1 MLRLIQ
7 INLCFAKDTKKS
19 YLCTRNSNRMSGP
32 KFISSRLFSLSKGSL
47 SSTVMRLAVTS
58 VALAIT
64 VMIISLAVVV
74 GFKNQIRDKVVGFV
88 APIHIQSLDLN
99 ESYEE
104 VPFVVDERLKE
115 TLNSTEG
122 IRHYQLVA
130 DKAGMLKT
138 DEEIQGVVMKGVGPD
153 YDWSYFE
160 NCLTEGEVP
169 VYADGERSTEV
180 LVSKSVAN
188 KMLLKV
194 GDDVRVWF
202 VDEDMQARGRKFIV
216 KGIFQTGLSDFDE
229 RYLFCDID
237 QIRRLNHWDEDE
249 TGMVEVWLDDINAMD
264 EVNEKLYFKIP
275 GSLASY
281 TARESNPQIFDWLE
295 LLDTNVW
302 LILVLMF
309 LVAGITVISMLLI
322 IIIEKTSTIGLL
334 KAMGADNGFVRKVF
348 MRRSLRVLLIGMVI
362 GNIIGVGFC
371 LLQQATGFIH
381 LNPETYY
388 LSAVPVELHPI
399 TIVMLNIAVFA
410 LWMLMLLIPT
420 SIINRIRPAKAM
432 RFE

>member
-1 MLRLIQ
+1 
-7 INLCFAKDTKKS
+7 
-19 YLCTRNSNRMSGP
+19 MSGS
-32 KFISSRLFSLSKGSL
+32 KIISERLFSLSKGNL

-58 VALAIT
+58 VALALT

-88 APIHIQSLDLN
+88 APIHIQALDLN

-104 VPFVVDERLKE
+104 QPFVVNERLKKTLE
-115 TLNSTEG
+115 TTDG

-130 DKAGMLKT
+130 DKPGMLKT
-138 DEEIQGVVMKGVGPD
+138 DEEIQGVVMKGVGAD
-153 YDWSYFE
+153 YDWSYFQT
-160 NCLTEGEVP
+160 CLKEGEVP

-180 LVSKSVAN
+180 LVSKSIAD

-202 VDEDMQARGRKFIV
+202 IDEDMQARGRKFSV
-216 KGIFQTGLSDFDE
+216 KGIFETGLSEFDD
-229 RYLFCDID
+229 RYLFCDLD
-237 QIRRLNHWDEDE
+237 QIRRLNHWDDDQ
-249 TGMVEVWLDDINAMD
+249 TGMVEVWLDDVEQMD
-264 EVNEKLYFKIP
+264 AVNEQLYFNIP
-275 GSLASY
+275 GDLASY
-281 TARESNPQIFDWLE
+281 TARESNPQIFDWLA

-334 KAMGADNGFVRKVF
+334 KAMGASNGFVRKVF
-348 MRRSLRVLLIGMVI
+348 LRRSVRILLLGMLI

-388 LSAVPVELHPI
+388 LSAVPIELHLI
-399 TIVMLNIAVFA
+399 TVVMLNVAVFA
-410 LWMLMLLIPT
+410 LWLLMLLIPT
-420 SIINRIRPAKAM
+420 SIINRIRPAKSI
-432 RFE
+432 RFD

>member
-1 MLRLIQ
+1 
-7 INLCFAKDTKKS
+7 
-19 YLCTRNSNRMSGP
+19 MSGS
-32 KFISSRLFSLSKGSL
+32 KIISSRLFSLSKGNL

-88 APIHIQSLDLN
+88 APIHIQALDLN

-104 VPFVVDERLKE
+104 QPFVVDERLKKALE
-115 TLNSTEG
+115 TTEG

-130 DKAGMLKT
+130 DKAGMVKT
-138 DEEIQGVVMKGVGPD
+138 DEEIQGVVMKGVGAD

-160 NCLTEGEVP
+160 KCLVAGEVP
-169 VYADGERSTEV
+169 HYADGERSNDV

-188 KMLLKV
+188 KMLLNV

-202 VDEDMQARGRKFIV
+202 IDEDMQARGRKFTV
-216 KGIFQTGLSDFDE
+216 KGIFETGLSEFDE
-229 RYLFCDID
+229 RYLFCDLD
-237 QIRRLNHWDEDE
+237 QIRRLNHWDDDQ
-249 TGMVEVWLDDINAMD
+249 TGMVEVWLDDVETMD
-264 EVNEKLYFKIP
+264 AVNEQLYFNIP
-275 GSLASY
+275 GELVSY
-281 TARESNPQIFDWLE
+281 TARESNPQIFDWLA

-334 KAMGADNGFVRKVF
+334 KAMGANNGFVRKVF
-348 MRRSLRVLLIGMVI
+348 LRRSIRILLLGMLI

-388 LSAVPVELHPI
+388 LSAVPIELHLV
-399 TIVMLNIAVFA
+399 TVLMLNVAVFA
-410 LWMLMLLIPT
+410 LWLLMLLIPT
-420 SIINRIRPAKAM
+420 AIINRIRPSRSI